1 MVSFQ
6 YPPYVVCAP
15 YLFRQLQDPDTKTFT
30 YLMAC
35 AETKEAVVID
45 PVLEQTDIIL
55 AWVQSLGLRL
65 LFSCETHIHADHRSG
80 SFQLQAHC
88 GCQIVYGAAAQLLSP
103 PHGVYAAKEGN
114 LLTFGR
120 LQLSVL
126 ETPGHTNH
134 DVTYAGLGKLFTGD
148 SLLIG
153 GCGRTDFQSGSAHK
167 LWHSVTER
175 LFHFPEEAL
184 VYPGHDYNGNYVSC
198 IGQEKKKNPRFLNH
212 TADSFIELM
221 NNLNLPHP
229 QHFEVA
235 IPYNVSCGQITKE
248 T

>member
-1 MVSFQ
+1 MTLFPHS
-6 YPPYVVCAP
+6 PYVACAP

-45 PVLEQTDIIL
+45 PTLQQSDVIL
-55 AWVQSLGLRL
+55 SWVQSLGLRL
-65 LFSCETHIHADHRSG
+65 LFSCETHIHADHQSG

-88 GCQIVYGAAAQLLSP
+88 GCQVVYGAAAQLLTP
-103 PHGVYAAKEGN
+103 PPGVRFAQEGDV
-114 LLTFGR
+114 LTFGH
-120 LQLSVL
+120 LQLSTL
-126 ETPGHTNH
+126 ETPGHTDH
-134 DVTYAGLGKLFTGD
+134 DITYIGLGKLFTGD

-153 GCGRTDFQSGSAHK
+153 GCGRTDFQSGSAHR
-167 LWHSVTER
+167 LWHSIIEK
-175 LFHFPEEAL
+175 LFYFSEETL

-198 IGQEKKKNPRFLNH
+198 IWQEKKKNPRFLNQ

-221 NNLNLPHP
+221 SNLNLPHP
-229 QHFEVA
+229 QHFEVV
-235 IPYNVSCGQITKE
+235 IPYNVSCGQIIKE